1 MAAINQPRSY
11 QFWNTIDA
19 TPGSFNLDAGR
30 YGLNVSAAVW
40 GTAILEHAL
49 PTTPALTWLPVT
61 ASLAANGYTVID
73 LPAGLYRLTLAGI
86 TDLVGSIEKISVGR
100 A

>member
-11 QFWNTIDA
+11 QLWNTIDA

-30 YGLNVSAAVW
+30 YGFVFASGVW
-40 GTAILEHAL
+40 GTAVLEKRVL
-49 PTTPALTWLPVT
+49 TTPVNSWMPVT
-61 ASLAANGYTVID
+61 ASLAANGYLVLD
-73 LPAGLYRLTLAGI
+73 LPAGEYRLTLAGI
-86 TDLVGSIEKISVGR
+86 TGLYGEIAKISVGR